1 MSAEID
7 TEALEAAA
15 IKALEDNIEDPD
27 SEEEVGQREDVDE
40 GEQEEEFDIDAALE
54 GTEPVDLEGR
64 ITEDDAKERA
74 IKRGWNE
81 NGQDKYGNRIT
92 AIEFL
97 ERTPFFKKMERMH
110 SDIEAQDK
118 KIRQLAEQSKLI
130 AQKAVDDK
138 TKLVAELK
146 EAKENLLNNEI
157 LDQDNIAELKQIDK
171 QIEENQV
178 VEESEPEKNELAI
191 EYEEKKEAFIQK
203 NDWYEKDEA
212 LAAYADK
219 KGIEYVT
226 KYNEKHGTVPPPD
239 ELFKYLEDKI
249 EKEYPTKTPK
259 KSTRVAAR
267 NTRTVTSRQTN
278 KKTLNDLPEEMRPVA
293 RMVMESAGLS
303 EEEYLKTY
311 EFD

>member
-7 TEALEAAA
+7 TEALEAEL
-15 IKALEDNIEDPD
+15 KALEDNIET
-27 SEEEVGQREDVDE
+27 EEIVEEV
-40 GEQEEEFDIDAALE
+40 EEVEEAEFDIDAALE

-64 ITEDDAKERA
+64 ITEDEAKERA

-146 EAKENLLNNEI
+146 AAKENLLNNEI

-178 VEESEPEKNELAI
+178 EETVETPEQNELAI
-191 EYEEKKEAFIQK
+191 EYEEKKLAFIQK
-203 NDWYEKDEA
+203 NDWYEKDPA

-219 KGIEYVT
+219 KGVDYVNN
-226 KYNEKHGTVPPPD
+226 YHQKHGTVPPPD
-239 ELFKYLEDKI
+239 ELFSYVEREI
-249 EKEYPTKTPK
+249 EKDYPTKTPK
-259 KSTRVAAR
+259 RNTRVAAR
-267 NTRTVTSRQTN
+267 NTRTVTNRQSN

-293 RMVMESAGLS
+293 KMVMESAGLS